1 MYTHAHSIRVQRNES
16 FQKCDFNDF
25 RRARKILSVTELRRS
40 ARKPYRQLN
49 SSYYVALSKTLSIP
63 FASLPAQLQI
73 QPVPQTTPT
82 ASSTKAT
89 TGKLEYWIQ
98 SAFSSRLYCCVT
110 LGLVP
115 ATNTTPTL
123 NSPTNTETTASVPA
137 TSAASPQ
144 SPPGTYSN

>member
-1 MYTHAHSIRVQRNES
+1 MTFISELLMKASKYFSRMLSDNG
-16 FQKCDFNDF
+16 FQKNDLYIF
-25 RRARKILSVTELRRS
+25 RRARKMLSVIELRRS

-89 TGKLEYWIQ
+89 TGK
-98 SAFSSRLYCCVT
+98 S
-110 LGLVP
+110 
-115 ATNTTPTL
+115 
-123 NSPTNTETTASVPA
+123 
-137 TSAASPQ
+137 
-144 SPPGTYSN
+144 